1 MDVKKL
7 VPTNTKSK
15 KKFPALQ
22 IASWNI
28 RTMQTGMSGDL
39 EEVTDAPKTSIIDNE
54 LNRLN
59 IDIAGLQETRLAGF
73 GSIKEKNYT
82 FFWQGL
88 HEEEKRIH
96 GVGFAIKN
104 NLLPTLEPP
113 KQGCER
119 ILSMRLKT
127 SSGFATFVCC
137 YAPTMTAET
146 DLKDKFYSQ
155 LDDTINKIP
164 PSDELFLLGDF
175 NARVGDENCLWPEV
189 LGSHGIGKMNEN
201 GQRLLEF
208 CSHHHLC
215 ITNTFFENK
224 SIHKGTWRHP
234 RSKTWHQID
243 FTITK
248 QSYLRNVKN
257 SRTYHSADCNTDHS
271 LVRSKVKLVPKAI
284 HKSKKKG
291 PPKIDTTK
299 TKHKKWKLKFHTN
312 FGKTYKPSDDDSIT
326 ATNAWNYLKDT
337 IHSCALET
345 FGTKK
350 HKNKDWYEASAE
362 KIEPFL
368 ERKRNA
374 MLKLKADPNESNKRD
389 HQRIRNE
396 AQKAAR

>member
-1 MDVKKL
+1 
-7 VPTNTKSK
+7 
-15 KKFPALQ
+15 
-22 IASWNI
+22 
-28 RTMQTGMSGDL
+28 MQTGMSGDL

-224 SIHKGTWRHP
+224 PIHKGTWRHP

-271 LVRSKVKLVPKAI
+271 LVRSKVKLVPKTI

-291 PPKIDTTK
+291 PPK
-299 TKHKKWKLKFHTN
+299 N
-312 FGKTYKPSDDDSIT
+312 
-326 ATNAWNYLKDT
+326 
-337 IHSCALET
+337 
-345 FGTKK
+345 
-350 HKNKDWYEASAE
+350 
-362 KIEPFL
+362 
-368 ERKRNA
+368 
-374 MLKLKADPNESNKRD
+374 
-389 HQRIRNE
+389 
-396 AQKAAR
+396 

>member
-1 MDVKKL
+1 M
-7 VPTNTKSK
+7 VPTVTKPK

-22 IASWNI
+22 IASWNV

-39 EEVTDAPKTSIIDNE
+39 EEVTDVPKTSVIDKE

-73 GSIKEKNYT
+73 GSIKETNYT

-88 HEEEKRIH
+88 QEEERRIH

-104 NLLPTLEPP
+104 HLLPTLEPP

-127 SSGFATFVCC
+127 SSGYATFVCC
-137 YAPTMTAET
+137 YAPTMSAEI
-146 DLKDKFYSQ
+146 DLKDRFYSQ

-164 PSDELFLLGDF
+164 PSDDLFLLGDF

-224 SIHKGTWRHP
+224 PIHKGTWRHP

-248 QSYLRNVKN
+248 QSNLYN
-257 SRTYHSADCNTDHS
+257 
-271 LVRSKVKLVPKAI
+271 I
-284 HKSKKKG
+284 
-291 PPKIDTTK
+291 K
-299 TKHKKWKLKFHTN
+299 TPGL
-312 FGKTYKPSDDDSIT
+312 IT
-326 ATNAWNYLKDT
+326 ALTVTLITHLLDLRSNLLQKPPTNQKRKGHQKLILRKQNSKNGNSNFTQISAKPTCLLKTT
-337 IHSCALET
+337 I
-345 FGTKK
+345 
-350 HKNKDWYEASAE
+350 
-362 KIEPFL
+362 P
-368 ERKRNA
+368 
-374 MLKLKADPNESNKRD
+374 
-389 HQRIRNE
+389 QR
-396 AQKAAR
+396 QMHGPT